1 MTWTGRP
8 FPLVIAAPSGA
19 GKTTLS
25 RALVERTRDLV
36 FSLSAT
42 TRPRRESE
50 RPGRDYHFVDPAEFA
65 RLEATGELLESAW
78 VHGHRYGVLRED
90 VDRALAGGKSVVLDI
105 DVQGARSVRSL
116 YAGAVLVFV
125 LPPSAAELERRLASR
140 GSEDESQRRA
150 RLHTALEELQA
161 VQEFDYVVVNDD
173 FETALAALQSI
184 VAAERQRRTRFVAL
198 ESRVEQLERVLKTML
213 DGRSNE
219 SLHSG

>member
-19 GKTTLS
+19 GKTSLA
-25 RALVERTRDLV
+25 RALVERTKDLV

-42 TRPRRESE
+42 TRPPRPAE
-50 RPGRDYHFVDPAEFA
+50 RPGRDYRFVDNLEFD
-65 RLEATGELLESAW
+65 RLQASGELLEAAW
-78 VHGHRYGVLRED
+78 VHAHRYGVLREG
-90 VDRALAGGKSVVLDI
+90 VDRALETGRSVVLDI

-116 YAGAVLVFV
+116 YAEAVLVFV
-125 LPPSAAELERRLASR
+125 LPPSAAELARRLASR
-140 GSEDESQRRA
+140 GSETEEQRMA
-150 RLHTALEELQA
+150 RLRTALKELQA
-161 VQEFDYVVVNDD
+161 VPEFDYVVVNDD

-198 ESRVEQLERVLKTML
+198 ESRVAQLERVLKTML
-213 DGRSNE
+213 GGRSNE